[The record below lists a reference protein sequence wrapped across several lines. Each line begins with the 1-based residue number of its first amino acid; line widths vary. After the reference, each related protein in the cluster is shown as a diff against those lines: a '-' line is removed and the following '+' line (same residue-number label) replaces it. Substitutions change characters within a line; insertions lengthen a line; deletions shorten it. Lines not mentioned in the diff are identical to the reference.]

1 MQLSSNLMDNIMLT
15 LLKKSYWYYIKL
27 ICCTFFSNKSIYG
40 KVINVSEI
48 LNKLEANK
56 KS

>member
-1 MQLSSNLMDNIMLT
+1 MDNKMLILLSSAKVIDP
-15 LLKKSYWYYIKL
+15 IKI

-40 KVINVSEI
+40 KVINGSEI

-56 KS
+56 RS